1 MDTNPVIEMLGRPL
15 RLAVIGG
22 GPGSF
27 IGAMHRTAARLDGRY
42 ELVAGVVSSDPER
55 SQEAAAGMGI
65 DPSRAY
71 TDAIGMLDAES
82 EREDGAEVVAIMTP
96 NDSHHRYALAALDR
110 GFDVICDKPMTN
122 TLDEAL
128 DIVRKVDATG
138 LVFCLTHNY
147 TGYPMVRQARAL
159 VEDGQVGEIRLVQV
173 EYVQGGKAD
182 ESDPDPADGLPWRYH
197 PVRGGPSL
205 VMGDIGT
212 HAHNLVRFVSGL
224 EVAEVA
230 AEIGHVIPE
239 RPVDDYGAAMLRFD
253 NGARG
258 TFWVTQTAAGV
269 ENGLRHPRVG
279 HEGQPGVAPGTADA
293 AHLQAARRTGSR
305 VHAERARGSAGF
317 SPGMPDRGRA
327 PGGLPRSLR
336 QHLLGRGR
344 GDRRAALGPGA
355 RSAGAAVPEPA
366 RRRHRGEVRRGGG
379 RVERRQRCL
388 DGRQALARGEVVM
401 PERREIGHV
410 EARGLVAMIGDRLDA
425 NGEGAAVAVVDPH
438 GELVAFLRTDG
449 CGLASINIA
458 IHKAFTAARER
469 VESSVLGERSRTE
482 GFPITNFGDPRY
494 VGWGGGVP
502 IVVDGEVIG
511 AVGVSGLPEAADIEL
526 ARWAAASLADAG

>member
-1 MDTNPVIEMLGRPL
+1 MDANPVIEMLGRPL

-42 ELVAGVVSSDPER
+42 ELVAGVVSTDPER
-55 SQEAAAGMGI
+55 SRKAAVAMGI

-71 TDAIGMLDAES
+71 ADGIGMLDAES
-82 EREDGAEVVAIMTP
+82 ERADGAEVVAIMTP
-96 NDSHHRYALAALDR
+96 NDSHHRYAVAALDR

-128 DIVRKVDATG
+128 DIVAKVQATG

-182 ESDPDPADGLPWRYH
+182 ESDPDPATGLPWRYD

-212 HAHNLVRFVSGL
+212 HAHNLVRFVTGL

-239 RPVDDYGAAMLRFD
+239 RPVDDYGAAMLRFE

-269 ENGLRHPRVG
+269 ENGLRIRVSG
-279 HEGQPGVAPGTADA
+279 TKGSLEWYQERPTRLTFKPLEGPVRIYTPNGPGLCRRQPGHAGSSPATRRVFTRPSPTSTRTRPRPSRRDDPAIRLTLSRCGFPTNGMAPSGSSSSM
-293 AHLQAARRTGSR
+293 RR
-305 VHAERARGSAGF
+305 
-317 SPGMPDRGRA
+317 
-327 PGGLPRSLR
+327 L
-336 QHLLGRGR
+336 
-344 GDRRAALGPGA
+344 RRAARTVPGPTPG
-355 RSAGAAVPEPA
+355 
-366 RRRHRGEVRRGGG
+366 
-379 RVERRQRCL
+379 
-388 DGRQALARGEVVM
+388 
-401 PERREIGHV
+401 
-410 EARGLVAMIGDRLDA
+410 
-425 NGEGAAVAVVDPH
+425 
-438 GELVAFLRTDG
+438 
-449 CGLASINIA
+449 
-458 IHKAFTAARER
+458 
-469 VESSVLGERSRTE
+469 
-482 GFPITNFGDPRY
+482 
-494 VGWGGGVP
+494 
-502 IVVDGEVIG
+502 
-511 AVGVSGLPEAADIEL
+511 
-526 ARWAAASLADAG
+526 